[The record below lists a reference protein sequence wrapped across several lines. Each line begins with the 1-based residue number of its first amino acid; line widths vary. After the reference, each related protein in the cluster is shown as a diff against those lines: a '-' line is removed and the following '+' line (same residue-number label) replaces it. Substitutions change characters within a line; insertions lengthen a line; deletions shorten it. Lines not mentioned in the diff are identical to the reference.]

1 MPLETLKPEPLKPD
15 TLNSY
20 QLGTKLAS
28 SPAQVYLQ
36 AKLLGQ
42 ECAPGASAHELFMGG
57 SNLTNQALR
66 LFRGLQ
72 VTRVAFVHVMVV
84 ASMLKKLSMPT
95 HRLH

>member
-1 MPLETLKPEPLKPD
+1 
-15 TLNSY
+15 
-20 QLGTKLAS
+20 
-28 SPAQVYLQ
+28 
-36 AKLLGQ
+36 
-42 ECAPGASAHELFMGG
+42 MGG

-72 VTRVAFVHVMVV
+72 VARVAFVHVVVV